1 MAEMTDFCLGFSS
14 GVWRTKPTEGCKVL
28 IQALHLMSPADVVSK
43 CVAEEE
49 EQGGRG
55 GGRRESERLTD
66 S

>member
-1 MAEMTDFCLGFSS
+1 MAEMTDYCLEFSN

-28 IQALHLMSPADVVSK
+28 IKALHLMSPADVVSK

-49 EQGGRG
+49 EEGRG
-55 GGRRESERLTD
+55 GGRRERERLTD